1 MSSLPGSY
9 LVVPGQVLAV
19 SQKQD
24 EASSFLRGHG
34 TYIESALDDN
44 NHDDDDHLVQ
54 GGLSDEDTRLV
65 ASTVGMVQR
74 VNKLVSVLPLSE
86 RGGYTGQVGDLVVG
100 RILTVSPT
108 RWTVQLSPGGG
119 PTSEASLPLS
129 GVYLPGGAQ
138 RMRTAQDARAMRFFL
153 KEGDLVAAEIHK
165 VPSAN
170 AGSGSWQLHTRSSR
184 YGKLENGCMVEV
196 PPFLVPRRKQHVS
209 TLNLPKSP
217 SSLDGPPSPILVIFG
232 CNGSIWLQ
240 RDISVFD
247 NMGTASAPSG
257 GPELVELHQ
266 QQQETHATTT
276 YSLDDRRALC
286 RLSNIIQILVT
297 AKQAC
302 TVENLERLY
311 AESLGYSPSKLL
323 HPDVVVKLASRLKEQ
338 DN

>member
-1 MSSLPGSY
+1 MTSPPESY
-9 LVVPGQVLAV
+9 MVVPGQVLAV

-34 TYIESALDDN
+34 TYIETIVE
-44 NHDDDDHLVQ
+44 DDHLE
-54 GGLSDEDTRLV
+54 GGPADQDSRLV

-108 RWTVQLSPGGG
+108 RWTVQLTPGGG

-129 GVYLPGGAQ
+129 GVSLPGGAQ
-138 RMRTAQDARAMRFFL
+138 RMRTAQDARAMRLFL

-165 VPSAN
+165 VPSGN
-170 AGSGSWQLHTRSSR
+170 AGIGSWQLHTRSSR
-184 YGKLENGCMVEV
+184 YGKLENGSLVEV
-196 PPFLVPRRKQHVS
+196 PSFLVPRRKQHVS
-209 TLNLPKSP
+209 TLNLPKDP
-217 SSLDGPPSPILVIFG
+217 SCDSPPSPILVIFG

-247 NMGTASAPSG
+247 KGGTGNAATSG

-266 QQQETHATTT
+266 QQQETHSATP
-276 YSLDDRRALC
+276 YSLTDRKTLS
-286 RLSNIIQILVT
+286 RLSNILQILVT

-311 AESLGYSPSKLL
+311 AESLSYSPSKLL
-323 HPDVVVKLASRLKEQ
+323 HPDIVVKLASCLTE
-338 DN
+338 

>member
-1 MSSLPGSY
+1 MDSSSGSF
-9 LVVPGQVLAV
+9 LVVPGHVLAV

-34 TYIESALDDN
+34 TYIESIV
-44 NHDDDDHLVQ
+44 DDDRDLVDQ
-54 GGLSDEDTRLV
+54 QQSGESRLV
-65 ASTVGMVQR
+65 ASVVGMVQR

-100 RILTVSPT
+100 RILTVSST

-165 VPSAN
+165 VPSGN
-170 AGSGSWQLHTRSSR
+170 ASVGSWQLHTRSTR
-184 YGKLENGCMVEV
+184 YGKLENGCLVTV

-209 TLNLPKSP
+209 ALNLPTAATAGSGPTSP
-217 SSLDGPPSPILVIFG
+217 VLIIFG

-240 RDISVFD
+240 RDLATFD
-247 NMGTASAPSG
+247 QDGSNNTIGG

-266 QQQETHATTT
+266 KQQEMHAATP
-276 YSLDDRRALC
+276 YSLDDRKMMC
-286 RLSNIIQILVT
+286 RLSNCLQILVT

-302 TVENLERLY
+302 TVENLETLY
-311 AESLGYSPSKLL
+311 AASLEYSSPSKLL
-323 HPDVVVKLASRLKEQ
+323 HPEIVVDMASRLKETKK
-338 DN
+338 

>member
-1 MSSLPGSY
+1 MDVPSSSF

-34 TYIESALDDN
+34 TYIESIADDN
-44 NHDDDDHLVQ
+44 DDDQ
-54 GGLSDEDTRLV
+54 QQQAEESRLV

-86 RGGYTGQVGDLVVG
+86 LGGYTGQVGDLVVG
-100 RILTVSPT
+100 RILTVSAT

-153 KEGDLVAAEIHK
+153 KEGDLVAAEILK
-165 VPSAN
+165 VPSGN
-170 AGSGSWQLHTRSSR
+170 ASVGSWQLHTRSSK
-184 YGKLENGCMVEV
+184 YGKLENGCLVTV

-209 TLNLPKSP
+209 TLNLPNKASTTGGGPTSP
-217 SSLDGPPSPILVIFG
+217 VLVIVG
-232 CNGSIWLQ
+232 CNGCIWMQ
-240 RDISVFD
+240 RDPAIFD
-247 NMGTASAPSG
+247 QGGSNTTTAG

-266 QQQETHATTT
+266 KQQEMHASTP
-276 YSLDDRRALC
+276 YSLDDRKMMC
-286 RLSNIIQILVT
+286 RLSNCLQILVT

-302 TVENLERLY
+302 TVENLEALY
-311 AESLGYSPSKLL
+311 AASLDYSSPSKLL
-323 HPDVVVKLASRLKEQ
+323 HPDVVVDMASRLKESKA
-338 DN
+338 